1 MVRRRS
7 LKGVAC
13 GLATSFASRNND
25 ADGYW
30 AMGKLL
36 RYANVSGATQLLI
49 DLLAP
54 SDQPL
59 PENTVGLVADRYRKQ
74 LGKQLATQQLSPS
87 WVVVARVHIDF
98 SVSEDDLKRHMVFG
112 RGQPFGCVVEIV
124 DDNARMYSAK
134 AYGRVTEHDP
144 KKESRSVRCDE
155 F

>member
-7 LKGVAC
+7 LKGIAC

-36 RYANVSGATQLLI
+36 RYANVSGATVLLI
-49 DLLAP
+49 DLLAA

-59 PENTVGLVADRYRKQ
+59 AEDPVGLVADRYRKQ
-74 LGKQLATQQLSPS
+74 LSKQLAKQNLSPS
-87 WVVVARVHIDF
+87 WAVAARVHIDF
-98 SVSEDDLKRHMVFG
+98 SVPEGYLKRHTISG
-112 RGQPFGCVVEIV
+112 RGQPFGCDVQIV
-124 DDNARMYSAK
+124 DDNGHMYSAK
-134 AYGRVTEHDP
+134 AYGRVAEHDP
-144 KKESRSVRCDE
+144 RKESRSVRHDE